1 MGLNEEDT
9 EDRVGY
15 VGEGRL
21 LRPVVEYRPTDW
33 GRNGYGGR

>member
-1 MGLNEEDT
+1 MRKMLRIES
-9 EDRVGY
+9 
-15 VGEGRL
+15 VGESRL